1 MISWDQTLCHAN
13 CRQVNCSDD
22 FAGFHLIDQH
32 SVWRSNWKAQ
42 PASYF
47 CKSKSHKFD
56 EKIMTT
62 FTNTTEQ
69 PTTWQTF
76 QSCRA
81 VAHFSRNFGE
91 PPPQWEKILTLTF
104 SLKHWHTSDNME
116 LLSNLYFVLEHS
128 QIAKTIIGTRC
139 ISSNS
144 AVVIIG
150 RLPDRIS
157 ESSKLTQNPWNDCR
171 HKDDFSLIGISHRI
185 HAKPNL
191 QIRCRHDL
199 ESHFSQCMIDV
210 IYIQTTVS
218 TAI

>member
-1 MISWDQTLCHAN
+1 MSCKLQAGQLSGRFCRFSFDWSAFSLTFKLKSTTSFLFLQTKKSQIWRENYDDLHKYNRATNNMAN
-13 CRQVNCSDD
+13 VPE
-22 FAGFHLIDQH
+22 L
-32 SVWRSNWKAQ
+32 SN
-42 PASYF
+42 F
-47 CKSKSHKFD
+47 L
-56 EKIMTT
+56 
-62 FTNTTEQ
+62 
-69 PTTWQTF
+69 PT
-76 QSCRA
+76 

-104 SLKHWHTSDNME
+104 SLKQWHTSVNME
-116 LLSNLYFVLEHS
+116 LLSILYFLLEHS
-128 QIAKTIIGTRC
+128 QIAKTIILTRC

-150 RLPDRIS
+150 RLLDRIS

-199 ESHFSQCMIDV
+199 ESHFN
-210 IYIQTTVS
+210 
-218 TAI
+218 

>member
-1 MISWDQTLCHAN
+1 MAN
-13 CRQVNCSDD
+13 VPE
-22 FAGFHLIDQH
+22 L
-32 SVWRSNWKAQ
+32 SN
-42 PASYF
+42 F
-47 CKSKSHKFD
+47 L
-56 EKIMTT
+56 
-62 FTNTTEQ
+62 
-69 PTTWQTF
+69 PT
-76 QSCRA
+76 
-81 VAHFSRNFGE
+81 VAHFSRNFGK

-104 SLKHWHTSDNME
+104 SLKQWHTSVNME
-116 LLSNLYFVLEHS
+116 LLSILYLVLEHS
-128 QIAKTIIGTRC
+128 QIAQTIIGTRC

-210 IYIQTTVS
+210 DTYLHSDDRVYSNINIEDISDLTKWEKEHTLIAGQFPRQFPIIHLKATWALKPRFS
-218 TAI
+218 KFHQ

>member
-1 MISWDQTLCHAN
+1 MAN
-13 CRQVNCSDD
+13 VPE
-22 FAGFHLIDQH
+22 L
-32 SVWRSNWKAQ
+32 SN
-42 PASYF
+42 F
-47 CKSKSHKFD
+47 L
-56 EKIMTT
+56 
-62 FTNTTEQ
+62 
-69 PTTWQTF
+69 PT
-76 QSCRA
+76 

-104 SLKHWHTSDNME
+104 SLKQWHTSVNME
-116 LLSNLYFVLEHS
+116 LLSILYLVLEHS
-128 QIAKTIIGTRC
+128 QIAQTIIGTRC

-210 IYIQTTVS
+210 DTYLHSDDRVYSNINIEDISDLTKWEKEHTLIAGQFPRQFPIIHLKATWALKPRFS
-218 TAI
+218 KFHQ

>member
-1 MISWDQTLCHAN
+1 MAN
-13 CRQVNCSDD
+13 IPE
-22 FAGFHLIDQH
+22 L
-32 SVWRSNWKAQ
+32 SN
-42 PASYF
+42 F
-47 CKSKSHKFD
+47 L
-56 EKIMTT
+56 
-62 FTNTTEQ
+62 
-69 PTTWQTF
+69 PT
-76 QSCRA
+76 
-81 VAHFSRNFGE
+81 VAHFSRNFGK

-104 SLKHWHTSDNME
+104 SLKQWHTRLTIWSCSAFFTFCWNT
-116 LLSNLYFVLEHS
+116 LKLK
-128 QIAKTIIGTRC
+128 KTIILTRC

-210 IYIQTTVS
+210 DTYLHSDDRVYSNINIEDISDLTKWEKEHTLIAGQFPRQFPIIHLKATWALKPRFS
-218 TAI
+218 KFHQ

>member
-1 MISWDQTLCHAN
+1 MAN
-13 CRQVNCSDD
+13 VPE
-22 FAGFHLIDQH
+22 L
-32 SVWRSNWKAQ
+32 SN
-42 PASYF
+42 F
-47 CKSKSHKFD
+47 L
-56 EKIMTT
+56 
-62 FTNTTEQ
+62 
-69 PTTWQTF
+69 PT
-76 QSCRA
+76 

-104 SLKHWHTSDNME
+104 SLKHRHTSENMK
-116 LLSNLYFVLEHS
+116 LLSIIYFLLEHS

-139 ISSNS
+139 ITSNS
-144 AVVIIG
+144 AMVIIG
-150 RLPDRIS
+150 RLLDRIS

-210 IYIQTTVS
+210 DTYLHSDDSVYSNINIELTKGK
-218 TAI
+218 I